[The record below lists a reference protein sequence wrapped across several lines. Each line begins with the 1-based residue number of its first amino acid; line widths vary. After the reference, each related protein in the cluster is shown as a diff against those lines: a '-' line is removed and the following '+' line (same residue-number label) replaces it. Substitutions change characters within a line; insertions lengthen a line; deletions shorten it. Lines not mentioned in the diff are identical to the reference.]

1 MNNNI
6 MSNNL
11 NKVNEVLENFYKLF
25 YETEDLALKRGIK
38 CLTHT
43 ELHIIEAIG
52 NDSLS
57 MNELSDRLGITMG
70 TATVAIT
77 KLREKGFIERV
88 RSDADR
94 RKVYVSLSKKGKEAL
109 KYHNNYH
116 KNIISTITENIPKKD
131 LEHFTNI
138 FELILK
144 NLKEKTV
151 FFKPL
156 SVTEFPDNTVLS
168 IVEVKGTPI
177 IQDYFASKGIEHYTT
192 VTKVECKEKDK
203 VALLKD
209 DKSLLEVNLLDA
221 KNLIAIKVEK

>member
-1 MNNNI
+1 MENKI
-6 MSNNL
+6 T
-11 NKVNEVLENFYKLF
+11 KVNEVLENFYKLF

-52 NDSLS
+52 NDSLT
-57 MNELSDRLGITMG
+57 MNELADRLGITMG

-88 RSDADR
+88 RSDSDR
-94 RKVYVSLSKKGKEAL
+94 RKVYVSLSKKGIEAL

-116 KNIISTITENIPKKD
+116 KTIITTITENIPEKD
-131 LEHFTNI
+131 LAHFTKI
-138 FELILK
+138 FEMILK

-156 SVTEFPDNTVLS
+156 SVTEFPENSVLS
-168 IVEVKGTPI
+168 IIEVKGTPI
-177 IQDYFASKGIEHYTT
+177 IQDYFSQNGIEHYTT
-192 VTKVECKEKDK
+192 VTKIKTKEKDK
-203 VALLKD
+203 VVLLKED
-209 DKSLLEVNLLDA
+209 NSILEVNLLDA
-221 KNLIAIKVEK
+221 KNLIAVKVDK